1 MNNKAFTLIEI
12 LVAVLIIGIL
22 AAIAVPQYQKAVVK
36 SRAAH
41 LQSVLSNIVKASN
54 EYYLQTGQYPTSF
67 EQLDIDFNL
76 PTGEAPCSANFVP
89 NAIKNGDGFE
99 ITLNTGG
106 KAKRYRIGAFF
117 TEGRYKCTGFAHVLK
132 DNPTTPSKYDGKTF
146 CVESYYRRFCGTNC
160 DNGDFCK
167 KIMGMEDLA
176 GYTSTVYFY
185 E

>member
-1 MNNKAFTLIEI
+1 MNKKGFTLIEI
-12 LVAVLIIGIL
+12 LVAVLIVGIL
-22 AAIAVPQYQKAVVK
+22 AAIAVPQYQKSVVK

-67 EQLDIDFNL
+67 EQLDIDFDL
-76 PTGEAPCSANFVP
+76 PTGKNTCAGNWVP
-89 NAIKNGDGFE
+89 KAIKKGDGFE

-106 KAKRYRIGAFF
+106 VGQRYRLGVFF
-117 TEGRYKCTGFAHVLK
+117 TEGRYKCTGFAHVLRH
-132 DNPTTPSKYDGKTF
+132 DPVTPSKYDGKTF
-146 CVESYYRRFCGTNC
+146 CVENYYDRACGTNC

-167 KIMGMEDLA
+167 KVMGMEDLA
-176 GYTSTVYFY
+176 GYVSTAFFY